1 MSTLAPIRRAL
12 ANPRELERGVLMRRV
27 GITLNLAGGI
37 YALCYAALFAASV
50 AGANRIALCGVA
62 LAAVGMALWLLPA
75 RSEFASISA
84 LLSIPII
91 SVILTAHDT
100 TATVPLFFLWPII
113 AIAYFHSPRFLAMSV
128 AWMAATLAPVFLG
141 AGSGSEE
148 HVIYL
153 GALSTAG
160 LMALL
165 VSVMRHDE
173 QRLRRSLLQGSTTD
187 SLTGLLNRRAFAP
200 AYDRALR
207 DAREQGDGLSLVLI
221 DLDHFKRFN
230 DTHGHLAGDAALR
243 RVAAVLQAAAEPGD
257 IVARLGGEEFAL
269 VLPGRGL
276 AAAQRTC
283 DRIAATLGPA
293 ATPAPAD
300 ALDRASIRDG
310 LRAQLA
316 AVLPA
321 GSAAPD
327 AAGGGSPKLA
337 KHLDLDAPT
346 PPLTASYGIVHVS
359 PREES
364 DPETIFGRAD
374 DALYAAKRSGRDRVA
389 IWADGRN
396 ILGPP
401 IHVAGILAIGAIEPI
416 EAPIEALRA
425 EPELETLVDRRV
437 RVLFRAAS
445 AMFVLGGLNVFA
457 GAFLL
462 DMAGPAAQWQWGIG
476 TALVV
481 SGIAL
486 SLVRG
491 SLRHAGVIGF
501 GGIAATS
508 AVVATVEPLI
518 SAPIFYAWPVAMVA
532 YFSAARLVPWAIG
545 WLSVTLVVALAITRQ
560 PVDEAGLLLGTVL
573 NAAMLAGLITGMRW
587 REDRLTEE
595 LQHSAAV
602 DPLTG
607 ALTRRAFLP
616 TVEGWMRAGR
626 PGLALLLI
634 DVDHFKRYNDAHG
647 HLAGDEALRRAA
659 RALQAAVPE
668 GALVCRFGGEEFA
681 IALEHGGMPVA
692 RVCAD
697 RIAEELRRDPDTLT
711 ISAGI
716 AVARHDETAIEKLV
730 ARADQGLYA
739 AKAAGR
745 ARVAWFAAD
754 SNEEL
759 VVSEP
764 IHVARPAAFEV
775 LDGGEASAPLSVD
788 RRPAA

>member
-1 MSTLAPIRRAL
+1 
-12 ANPRELERGVLMRRV
+12 MRRV
-27 GITLNLAGGI
+27 GITLNLLGGI
-37 YALCYAALFAASV
+37 YALCYAALFATTP
-50 AGANRIALCGVA
+50 AGADRVALCGIVFCS
-62 LAAVGMALWLLPA
+62 VGLALWLLAP
-75 RSEFASISA
+75 RGEYASISA
-84 LLSIPII
+84 LLAIPNI
-91 SVILTAHDT
+91 SVILTTPDA
-100 TATVPLFFLWPII
+100 TATVPLFYLWPIM

-128 AWMAATLAPVFLG
+128 ALMAATLAPVFLG
-141 AGSGSEE
+141 AGSTASE

-153 GALSTAG
+153 GAISTAG
-160 LMALL
+160 LMGTL
-165 VSVMRHDE
+165 VSVLRHDE

-200 AYDRALR
+200 AYARALR
-207 DAREQGDGLSLVLI
+207 EARERGDGVSVVLI

-230 DTHGHLAGDAALR
+230 DTHGHLAGDRALR
-243 RVAAVLQAAAEPGD
+243 RVGDVLQAAAEPGD
-257 IVARLGGEEFAL
+257 LVARLGGEEFAL

-276 AAAQRTC
+276 SAAQRTC

-293 ATPAPAD
+293 TTPMPAD
-300 ALDRASIRDG
+300 ALDRATIRDG

-316 AVLPA
+316 AVMPVGAPA
-321 GSAAPD
+321 AEPHD
-327 AAGGGSPKLA
+327 AQPQRGI
-337 KHLDLDAPT
+337 KHLDLAAPT
-346 PPLTASYGIVHVS
+346 PPLTASYGMVHVS
-359 PREES
+359 PRES
-364 DPETIFGRAD
+364 ADPEAIFGRAD

-389 IWADGRN
+389 IWSNGRAV
-396 ILGPP
+396 LGPP
-401 IHVAGILAIGAIEPI
+401 IHVAGVLAVGNTEPI
-416 EAPIEALRA
+416 DVEATPSTP
-425 EPELETLVDRRV
+425 EPEPETLVDRRA
-437 RVLFRAAS
+437 RVLFQAAS
-445 AMFVLGGLNVFA
+445 VMFVAGGLNVFA
-457 GAFLL
+457 GASMLG
-462 DMAGPAAQWQWGIG
+462 MEGATARWQWVIG
-476 TALVV
+476 AVF
-481 SGIAL
+481 IAIGGVL
-486 SLVRG
+486 QVVRG
-491 SLRHAGVIGF
+491 SLRHAGTIGF
-501 GGIAATS
+501 IGIAGVS
-508 AVVATVEPLI
+508 AVLATVEPLI
-518 SAPIFYAWPVAMVA
+518 SAPLFYAWPVAMVG
-532 YFSAARLVPWAIG
+532 YFAGSRLTAWAIG
-545 WLSVTLVVALAITRQ
+545 WLGLTLVIALAITDQ
-560 PVDEAGLLLGTVL
+560 PVDEPGLLIGALLNTSMLG
-573 NAAMLAGLITGMRW
+573 GLITALRW

-595 LQHSAAV
+595 LRHSAAI

-659 RALQAAVPE
+659 RALQTAVPE

-697 RIAEELRRDPDTLT
+697 RIAEELRRDPDALT

-716 AVARHDETAIEKLV
+716 AVARHDELAVERLV

-754 SNEEL
+754 SSEEL

-775 LDGGEASAPLSVD
+775 LDGGSPQGTPGGE

>member
-1 MSTLAPIRRAL
+1 MSTLASIRRAL
-12 ANPRELERGVLMRRV
+12 ASPQELERGVLMRRV
-27 GITLNLAGGI
+27 GISLNLAGGI
-37 YALCYAALFAASV
+37 YALCYAALFAATP
-50 AGANRIALCGVA
+50 AGANRIAFCGVA
-62 LAAVGMALWLLPA
+62 LAAVGLTLWLLPP
-75 RSEFASISA
+75 RGWFASVSA

-91 SVILTAHDT
+91 SIILSAHDT

-113 AIAYFHSPRFLAMSV
+113 AIAYFHSPRFLAMSI
-128 AWMAATLAPVFLG
+128 AWMAATLVPVYLH
-141 AGSGSEE
+141 AGSDASH
-148 HVIYL
+148 HVVFV
-153 GALSTAG
+153 GALSTTG

-165 VSVMRHDE
+165 VAVVRSDE

-200 AYDRALR
+200 AYARAL
-207 DAREQGDGLSLVLI
+207 DEARESGDGVSVVLV

-230 DTHGHLAGDAALR
+230 DSHGHLAGDAALR

-257 IVARLGGEEFAL
+257 LIARLGGEEFAL
-269 VLPGRGL
+269 VLRGRGL

-293 ATPAPAD
+293 GTQAPTD

-321 GSAAPD
+321 GASHDDAPSAPAQV
-327 AAGGGSPKLA
+327 A
-337 KHLDLDAPT
+337 KHLDAGAPV
-346 PPLTASYGIVHVS
+346 PPLTASYGIVHIS
-359 PREES
+359 PREQV
-364 DPETIFGRAD
+364 DPEEAFGRAD

-389 IWADGRN
+389 IWADGRT

-401 IHVAGILAIGAIEPI
+401 IHVAGLLAIGTVEPLAAPA
-416 EAPIEALRA
+416 EAGRA
-425 EPELETLVDRRV
+425 EPEPETLVDRRA
-437 RVLFRAAS
+437 RVLFQAA
-445 AMFVLGGLNVFA
+445 ATMFVIGGLNVFV
-457 GAFLL
+457 GVSML
-462 DMAGPAAQWQWGIG
+462 DMSESVARWQWVIGSVMVIIGIG
-476 TALVV
+476 
-481 SGIAL
+481 L
-486 SLVRG
+486 SVVRG
-491 SLRHAGVIGF
+491 SLRLAGAIGF
-501 GGIAATS
+501 VGILGVS
-508 AVVATVEPLI
+508 AVLATVEPLV
-518 SAPIFYAWPVAMVA
+518 SAPLFYAWPVAMVG
-532 YFSAARLVPWAIG
+532 YFAAPRVVPRAIG
-545 WLSVTLVVALAITRQ
+545 WLALTLIVALAITTQ
-560 PVDEAGLLLGTVL
+560 PVDKVGLFVGTVL
-573 NAAMLAGLITGMRW
+573 NTAMLAGLITAMRW

-595 LQHSAAV
+595 LQHTAAI

-607 ALTRRAFLP
+607 TLTRRAFLP

-626 PGLALLLI
+626 PGLALLLV
-634 DVDHFKRYNDAHG
+634 DVDHFKRYNDVHG
-647 HLAGDEALRRAA
+647 HLAGDDALRRAA

-697 RIAEELRRDPDTLT
+697 RIAEELRQDPDALT

-716 AVARHDETAIEKLV
+716 AVVRHGELAVEKLV

-754 SNEEL
+754 STEEL

-764 IHVARPAAFEV
+764 IRVAQPAAFDV
-775 LDGGEASAPLSVD
+775 LEGGAGQVD
-788 RRPAA
+788 VAA